1 MSTIQK
7 ALVFLCFQLVSFAAL
22 AQLSQ
27 ISYKIGANI
36 STVHNDNLIDNK
48 YLLGVESGLGGRFA
62 INQRK
67 GDNLFINLEILSS
80 RRGYKQ
86 VYGQDDFSVRL
97 YYFTFPVT
105 LVYSPFAFLSLDA
118 GLEYSALIHAR
129 WSDGNEKIKV
139 KENYR
144 SNDWGLVGGMT
155 FFQDRKVSGFFR
167 YAYGLKDILQY
178 STVDNFGNLEKGKK
192 DFNNRSLQLGIKVNF
207 DFQ

>member
-1 MSTIQK
+1 MSSFRK
-7 ALVFLCFQLVSFAAL
+7 AIFLLCFQFGSFASF

-27 ISYKIGANI
+27 VYYKIAPNI
-36 STVHNDNLIDNK
+36 STVHNDNLIDNR
-48 YLLGVESGLGGRFA
+48 YLIGVESGIGGRFTV
-62 INQRK
+62 NQGS

-86 VYGQDDFSVRL
+86 VYEQKDYSIRF
-97 YYFTFPVT
+97 YYITFPVT
-105 LVYSPFAFLSLDA
+105 LAYSPIDFLSLDV

-129 WSDGNEKIKV
+129 WSDGNEKIRV

-144 SNDWGLVGGMT
+144 SSDWGFVAGVT
-155 FFQDRKVSGFFR
+155 FFQDRKVSVFFR

-192 DFNNRSLQLGIKVNF
+192 DFNNRSLQLGIKLNLDVE
-207 DFQ
+207 